1 MTRGDSVSCI
11 KSNIMTRCVLYV
23 TKTWYLTLRDKGS
36 LRVLANSML
45 RERVGVKD
53 KVTEWRRQ

>member
-1 MTRGDSVSCI
+1 
-11 KSNIMTRCVLYV
+11 V